1 MPEQHKTHWKRMV
14 NTDYLGAYSLED
26 GQDMVLTI
34 HDVAPEE
41 VNGEGGKKDT
51 CPVAHF
57 VEDCKPMILNRTNMK
72 MITKIYK
79 SPYIQDWSGKRIQ
92 IFADVCKVKG
102 EPTECLRIRP
112 FIPRAT
118 AQDMTPRCAVCRA
131 ELTGYK
137 QMNALQLADYT
148 MRKYGKAMCGKC
160 AAQAAATLPEPTA
173 PEGGAPDAE

>member
-1 MPEQHKTHWKRMV
+1 MMAKTHWKQLV
-14 NTDYLGAYSLED
+14 NTDYLGAYALKDGED
-26 GQDMVLTI
+26 TVLTI
-34 HDVAPEE
+34 NTVVQEM
-41 VNGEGGKKDT
+41 VTGTGGKKET
-51 CPVAHF
+51 CTVAHF
-57 VEDCKPMILNRTNMK
+57 AENNVKPMILNRTNMK
-72 MITKIYK
+72 MITKLYK
-79 SPYIQDWSGKRIQ
+79 SPYIEDWSGKRIQ
-92 IFADVCKVKG
+92 IFQDTTKLAG
-102 EPTECLRIRP
+102 ETVECLRIRP

-160 AAQAAATLPEPTA
+160 AQAAATLPEPTA